1 MYDINTRYLPGLK
14 EAQIHCELCEQP
26 GEEEADLMT
35 VSFNFVSRIKVVCQ
49 NVSKRIYIYMNNN
62 IFY

>member
-1 MYDINTRYLPGLK
+1 MYDINTGYLPGLK

-49 NVSKRIYIYMNNN
+49 KTAIRL
-62 IFY
+62 